1 MTRGREFDLEVDRA
15 DAQDVLHSVIRIH
28 RTAVREMNLL
38 LHGICEIRLSGS
50 KRRIY
55 AQVRTIE
62 EEPGSEEDSLQNRIL
77 MDEEFRN
84 RLGVEV
90 GTAYRFTIQTV
101 GRRNVLKFMRYLGSH
116 EDPVVRILLG
126 LAELAIIMT
135 TIGII
140 VSVVLALL
148 PP

>member
-1 MTRGREFDLEVDRA
+1 
-15 DAQDVLHSVIRIH
+15 
-28 RTAVREMNLL
+28 MNLL
-38 LHGICEIRLSGS
+38 LHGICEIHLSGS

-55 AQVRTIE
+55 AQVRTME
-62 EEPGSEEDSLQNRIL
+62 EEPGSEENSSQNQIL

-90 GTAYRFTIQTV
+90 GTTYRFTIQTV

-116 EDPVVRILLG
+116 EDPIVRILLG